1 VIKYFT
7 DEHTINSTHTVAYKW
22 DQAALDGNTRAHRL
36 NNAWVATRSLRV
48 PCARSLA
55 VVGAFAALG
64 FDGNQQ
70 GLRLLRTLPPSWGL
84 RSFSLRLLS
93 LFLHVLSL
101 LWKGRA
107 RGRYAFAPNI
117 CHPPWHED
125 TGATTPWLGS
135 EQRMSDKPLR
145 DVMECND
152 RLRSGLGMATICW
165 RGKETLLTTSL
176 DRQGPE
182 RTIGYA
188 TMPDLP
194 LLRLTLRLL

>member
-101 LWKGRA
+101 L
-107 RGRYAFAPNI
+107 
-117 CHPPWHED
+117 
-125 TGATTPWLGS
+125 
-135 EQRMSDKPLR
+135 
-145 DVMECND
+145 
-152 RLRSGLGMATICW
+152 
-165 RGKETLLTTSL
+165 
-176 DRQGPE
+176 
-182 RTIGYA
+182 
-188 TMPDLP
+188 
-194 LLRLTLRLL
+194 